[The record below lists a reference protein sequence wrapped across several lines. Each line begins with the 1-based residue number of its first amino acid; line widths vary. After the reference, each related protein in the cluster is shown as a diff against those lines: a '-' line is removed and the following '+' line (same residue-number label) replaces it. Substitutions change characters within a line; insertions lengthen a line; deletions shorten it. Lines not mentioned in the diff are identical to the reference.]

1 MSLLGKAFKRNERHT
16 CFSLCS
22 SPTLLK
28 RRHDSWNSRSH
39 TRVRGLVP
47 SQESSMETKKM
58 EPLDIMQLL
67 YLGRPI
73 PGLYLWEKKTNFYF
87 V

>member
-1 MSLLGKAFKRNERHT
+1 MSLLGKAFKRNEWRK

-28 RRHDSWNSRSH
+28 RRPDGWNSRSH
-39 TRVRGLVP
+39 PGLRGLVP
-47 SQESSMETKKM
+47 SQECSVGTEKM
-58 EPLDIMQLL
+58 EPLDTMQLL
-67 YLGRPI
+67 HLGLPI

>member
-1 MSLLGKAFKRNERHT
+1 MSLLGKALKRNEWHT

-28 RRHDSWNSRSH
+28 RRHDGWNSRSH
-39 TRVRGLVP
+39 PRVRGQVP

-58 EPLDIMQLL
+58 EPLDIMHLL
-67 YLGRPI
+67 YLGLSI
-73 PGLYLWEKKTNFYF
+73 PGLYLWEKKTNLYF